1 MKANQVKLGSILSYF
16 QMAISI
22 IVELAFTPIM
32 ISILG
37 KSEYGLYNTVA
48 STIAMLSIL
57 SLGFNA
63 SYVRYYAKYK
73 VNEQEQ
79 EISKLNGLFIL
90 LFSAIGIVALICG
103 LFLTNNLELV
113 FKDGLSTDEYS
124 LADKLMILLTIN
136 LSVSF
141 PMGVFGNIISA
152 HERFVY
158 LKIVNM
164 LRTVLGPLVSIPL
177 LLMGIGSVGIVTST
191 LVVSIVA
198 DSANLYYTLFVLK
211 EKFVFRD
218 FEKGLIG
225 NLFSYTAFIAINIV
239 VDQINSNID
248 NLIIARFRGTSEVAL
263 YAVGQRLYTAYV
275 RFSSAVSSVF
285 TPRVHTMVN
294 PYAEDKTALKDNLT
308 SLFIKVGRIQFLILG
323 LVASGLIFFGKPFIG
338 KWVGEGFEA
347 SYYISI
353 LLCIPATIPLIQ
365 NLGIE
370 IQRAENKHQF
380 RSIAYIVMATINL
393 VITYFLCQKYGAVG
407 ATVGTAISLIV
418 ANGLIMNTYYHKRCY
433 IDIITYWKRI
443 IPMLK
448 GLVAPCLVGIA
459 LNCCADLNKTS
470 ILFISIGLFILV
482 YSASVW
488 CFSMNKYEKNLIKEP
503 FMRIKKE
510 R

>member
-198 DSANLYYTLFVLK
+198 DSANLFSEILK
-211 EKFVFRD
+211 
-218 FEKGLIG
+218 
-225 NLFSYTAFIAINIV
+225 
-239 VDQINSNID
+239 
-248 NLIIARFRGTSEVAL
+248 
-263 YAVGQRLYTAYV
+263 
-275 RFSSAVSSVF
+275 
-285 TPRVHTMVN
+285 
-294 PYAEDKTALKDNLT
+294 KD
-308 SLFIKVGRIQFLILG
+308 
-323 LVASGLIFFGKPFIG
+323 
-338 KWVGEGFEA
+338 
-347 SYYISI
+347 
-353 LLCIPATIPLIQ
+353 
-365 NLGIE
+365 
-370 IQRAENKHQF
+370 
-380 RSIAYIVMATINL
+380 
-393 VITYFLCQKYGAVG
+393 
-407 ATVGTAISLIV
+407 
-418 ANGLIMNTYYHKRCY
+418 
-433 IDIITYWKRI
+433 
-443 IPMLK
+443 
-448 GLVAPCLVGIA
+448 
-459 LNCCADLNKTS
+459 
-470 ILFISIGLFILV
+470 
-482 YSASVW
+482 
-488 CFSMNKYEKNLIKEP
+488 
-503 FMRIKKE
+503 
-510 R
+510 